1 VRTHYTSGTL
11 GGHCASDNRDG
22 GFVFLAHSL
31 PEPSQPLRP
40 APGPLIQMH
49 EQYSSVLDP
58 RCGRGMPGSGPPNKE
73 QGSSIQNSWEFSPT
87 STTTQQASQYTHI
100 YHSGRQYRGGDPRLH
115 WSSLITGRG
124 AKYFEGEVQTGE

>member
-1 VRTHYTSGTL
+1 MPLSPTRAIVRTHYTSGTL

-58 RCGRGMPGSGPPNKE
+58 RCGREMPGSGPPNKE

-87 STTTQQASQYTHI
+87 STTTSTNNTTTLPIHTYLTAADS
-100 YHSGRQYRGGDPRLH
+100 
-115 WSSLITGRG
+115 TGVETLVFIG
-124 AKYFEGEVQTGE
+124 AH